1 MRASF
6 SPIMF
11 RRPALLLAVSVALGI
26 VVRTPLT
33 AQRRPG
39 MDMGFYTTTGLLTG
53 DLEGG
58 SVTSSTSLA
67 ESPTIAVSLLLTAP
81 LKRMPKRAWIAGVR
95 VNAFGLGNNGSC
107 FITPGSGVCQDRR
120 FEERAALLAGG
131 AFDIRSAVLRAM
143 IGPTLY
149 NVEGQGARL
158 GTAVRL
164 DFAAPRLRGPTP
176 TLFFTR
182 TFLGS
187 QRGEQLAISTLGAG
201 FRWVRKR

>member
-1 MRASF
+1 MRARSF
-6 SPIMF
+6 EVLIRTAAISL
-11 RRPALLLAVSVALGI
+11 ALAVAVPTL
-26 VVRTPLT
+26 LT

-39 MDMGFYTTTGLLTG
+39 LGTGFYTTTGLLTG
-53 DLEGG
+53 DVEAG
-58 SVTSSTSLA
+58 SVSSSTALA
-67 ESPTIAVSLLLTAP
+67 EAPTVAVSVLLTAP
-81 LKRMPKRAWIAGVR
+81 LKRLPKRAWIIGLRA
-95 VNAFGLGNNGSC
+95 NALNLGNNGSC
-107 FITPGSGVCQDRR
+107 LITPGSSACQDRR
-120 FEERAALLAGG
+120 FQERAALLAGG

>member
-1 MRASF
+1 MRARFLGVMIS
-6 SPIMF
+6 S
-11 RRPALLLAVSVALGI
+11 ASLSVALA
-26 VVRTPLT
+26 VALPTLLA

-39 MDMGFYTTTGLLTG
+39 LAMGFYTTTGLLTG
-53 DLEGG
+53 DVEAG
-58 SVTSSTSLA
+58 SVSSSTALA
-67 ESPTIAVSLLLTAP
+67 EAPTFAVSLLLTAP
-81 LKRMPKRAWIAGVR
+81 LKRLPKRAWIVGARAGAL
-95 VNAFGLGNNGSC
+95 NLGNNGSC
-107 FITPGSGVCQDRR
+107 FITPGSGVCQNIR

-143 IGPTLY
+143 VGPALY

-158 GTAVRL
+158 GTAVRI
-164 DFAAPRLRGPTP
+164 DFAAPRLRGRTP

-201 FRWVRKR
+201 FRWIRKR

>member
-1 MRASF
+1 MRARFLGVMIRSA
-6 SPIMF
+6 SLS
-11 RRPALLLAVSVALGI
+11 AALAVAFPAMLA
-26 VVRTPLT
+26 

-39 MDMGFYTTTGLLTG
+39 LAMGFYTTTGLLTG
-53 DLEGG
+53 DVEAG
-58 SVTSSTSLA
+58 SVSSSTALA
-67 ESPTIAVSLLLTAP
+67 EAPTFAVSLLFTAP
-81 LKRMPKRAWIAGVR
+81 LKRLPKRAWIVGARAGAL
-95 VNAFGLGNNGSC
+95 NLGNNGSC
-107 FITPGSGVCQDRR
+107 FITPGNGVCQNIR

-143 IGPTLY
+143 VGPALY

-158 GTAVRL
+158 GTAVRI
-164 DFAAPRLRGPTP
+164 DFAAPRLRGRTP

-201 FRWVRKR
+201 FRWIRKR